1 MPDESQVL
9 LILQRIN
16 EGDRRAV
23 ADLFPLV
30 YDELRKR
37 ARFLM
42 ARERDDHTLQPTAL
56 VHEAF
61 VKIIAGQSGS
71 WEGRRHFY
79 NAVTDAMRKIL
90 VDHARQ
96 KKAQKRGGGLARLDL
111 EHVDPA
117 SAELDVDYEALDS
130 ALNRLQKLDER
141 RYRVVM
147 YRYFSGLREQEIADL
162 LQLTVKTVQRDWKVA
177 RQFLAAEITGR
188 SEDSGAGLTP

>member
-1 MPDESQVL
+1 MSDDSQVL
-9 LILQRIN
+9 RVLERIN
-16 EGDRRAV
+16 GGDREAV

-30 YDELRKR
+30 YDELRQR

-42 ARERDDHTLQPTAL
+42 AGERTDHTLQPTAL

-61 VKIIAGQSGS
+61 VKLLAGQGGS

-96 KKAQKRGGGLARLDL
+96 KKAQKRGGGFARLDL
-111 EHVDPA
+111 DHVDPA
-117 SAELDVDYEALDS
+117 GKEQEVDYEALDS
-130 ALNRLQKLDER
+130 ALGRLQKLDER

-162 LQLTVKTVQRDWKVA
+162 LQLTVKTVQRDWKIA
-177 RQFLAAEITGR
+177 RHFLAAEMTDR
-188 SEDSGAGLTP
+188 SEASGGGA